1 LEDEMAG
8 ERDRLEE
15 PTLWIDAEGQITG
28 ANEAAVKLLGLELE
42 ALRALPPGSLA
53 AERTDPE
60 EQAALLEQW
69 QAAGGDALAGFTT
82 IRRGDGAR
90 LRIAFAIAAEPDG
103 SYVAT
108 LNPAPGA
115 NAAETVVYTVGEVL
129 GRWRAAERR
138 LQALAA
144 ESHEYGDVRAEV
156 ESLRTQYQR
165 LFEARARAS

>member
-8 ERDRLEE
+8 ELGRLEE
-15 PTLWIDAEGQITG
+15 PTLWIDGEGQITA
-28 ANEAAVKLLGLELE
+28 ANDAALKLLGLGLD

-53 AERTDPE
+53 AEPTDPE
-60 EQAALLEQW
+60 EQTALLEQW
-69 QAAGGDALAGFTT
+69 RAAGSDALVGLTT

-103 SYVAT
+103 SYIAT

-115 NAAETVVYTVGEVL
+115 KSAETVVYTVGEVL

-138 LQALAA
+138 LQALAV